1 LLVGP
6 NHREIRTVQ
15 FTGKS
20 TYVLSLPKSW
30 IEEMHLNAG
39 DQVALIR
46 ETDNSLSILPFISG
60 LRDSLNEVNAIV
72 LPDDSSSTVKRK
84 VVSMYLAGYDIIHLK
99 LKSGRINPSLRDGVR
114 EVVRR
119 NLIGTEIIADASDNI
134 TLQVLLS
141 MPELSINTAIRR
153 MYLIASSMHRDAILA
168 LTERSH
174 ELAKE
179 VIKSDDEVDRFSL
192 YISRNLVMAMENGRM
207 LREMRL
213 ENPADCL
220 SYRVAAKSIER
231 VADHACGI
239 ADKVIKLIDKI
250 PEKSLQKIEKMSH
263 FALTV
268 LGNSVEAL
276 LRRDYHLADKTV
288 DIAENIR
295 TLEDDVMV
303 SIEKYNNVHDQA
315 NIRLA
320 LENIRRTAEYA
331 SDIAEVAINE
341 TIDEVTENHNTSRRR

>member
-1 LLVGP
+1 MLVGP
-6 NHREIRTVQ
+6 NHREIRKVQ

-119 NLIGTEIIADASDNI
+119 NLVGTEIIADASDNI

-153 MYLIASSMHRDAILA
+153 MYLIASSMHKDALSALA
-168 LTERSH
+168 ELNY
-174 ELAKE
+174 ELARE
-179 VIKSDDEVDRFSL
+179 VIRSDDEVDRFSL
-192 YISRNLVMAMENGRM
+192 YVFRNLVMAMQNGRV
-207 LREMRL
+207 LREMGL
-213 ENPADCL
+213 KNPSDGL

-231 VADHACGI
+231 IADHAYNI
-239 ADKVIKLIDKI
+239 ADKAIMLRDKI
-250 PEKSLQKIEKMSH
+250 PKDSLQKIEKMSH
-263 FALTV
+263 LALTV
-268 LGNSVEAL
+268 LNDSVESL
-276 LRRDYHLADKTV
+276 LRRDYQLADKTV
-288 DIAENIR
+288 DNAKNIR
-295 TLEDDVMV
+295 TLEDEVLKA
-303 SIEKYNNVHDQA
+303 IEKDKIRDIS
-315 NIRLA
+315 NIKLV
-320 LENIRRTAEYA
+320 LEDIRRTAEYA
-331 SDIAEVAINE
+331 SDIAEAAMNQ
-341 TIDEVTENHNTSRRR
+341 TIDEVIEKHGANQ